1 MKVWSVLTNKFLTQ
15 LYPLNR
21 MDRKIEIATLNI
33 SVKVLMLD
41 NKRFTKSVYKQLP
54 HYVFPQSYEKYLV
67 ESETRQILGY
77 VKDDSHAEYSMLIND
92 NGVLQRWEYP
102 SFYKEQL
109 YREFEKSV
117 SKYSQ
122 IFISC

>member
-1 MKVWSVLTNKFLTQ
+1 MV
-15 LYPLNR
+15 
-21 MDRKIEIATLNI
+21 RKIEIATLNI

-77 VKDDSHAEYSMLIND
+77 VKDDSHAEYSMLINN

-102 SFYKEQL
+102 RYYNEQF